1 MSKSFCN
8 FPSSTFL
15 QLIVHIPYGGQ
26 LNNAMDDTIISTFK
40 NVDIISEDFW
50 SVLPSQNQMME
61 NQTELG
67 LRLGVKCVTV

>member
-1 MSKSFCN
+1 
-8 FPSSTFL
+8 
-15 QLIVHIPYGGQ
+15 
-26 LNNAMDDTIISTFK
+26 MDDTIISTFK

-50 SVLPSQNQMME
+50 SVLPSPSQSQMME